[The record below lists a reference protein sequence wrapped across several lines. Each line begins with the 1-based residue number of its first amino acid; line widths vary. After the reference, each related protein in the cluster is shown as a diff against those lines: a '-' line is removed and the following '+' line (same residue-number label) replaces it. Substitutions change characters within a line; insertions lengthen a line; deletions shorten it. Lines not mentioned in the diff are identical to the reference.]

1 MHLGIGASTK
11 QIILST
17 VMVFIGISKRGIRE
31 RQSSCDTREFVK
43 LKSTNGKTNSKNNTL
58 VEMARVFLLQVMITY
73 MPRVDSMVLCQ
84 LNKQTKSM
92 SIVVILQKVNND
104 LGQGY
109 INAPGFCHIIT

>member
-31 RQSSCDTREFVK
+31 RQNSCDTREFVK

-58 VEMARVFLLQVMITY
+58 VEMARVFFLYWSALPAGR
-73 MPRVDSMVLCQ
+73 MPISIKVKRVS
-84 LNKQTKSM
+84 KK
-92 SIVVILQKVNND
+92 
-104 LGQGY
+104 
-109 INAPGFCHIIT
+109 